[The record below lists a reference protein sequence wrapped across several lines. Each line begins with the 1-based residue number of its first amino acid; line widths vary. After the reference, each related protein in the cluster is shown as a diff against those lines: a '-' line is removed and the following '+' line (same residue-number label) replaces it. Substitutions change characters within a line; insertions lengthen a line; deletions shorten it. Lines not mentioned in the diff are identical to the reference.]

1 MHPLKTRAILPRP
14 ERRGLPRSMGQRGAQ
29 THDRVVSAGLYMLS
43 QSLLLESEDTGET
56 RPGIPGEFPYIHAEA
71 GAAMAS
77 SNVTRCLRR

>member
-1 MHPLKTRAILPRP
+1 
-14 ERRGLPRSMGQRGAQ
+14 
-29 THDRVVSAGLYMLS
+29 VVSAGLYMLS